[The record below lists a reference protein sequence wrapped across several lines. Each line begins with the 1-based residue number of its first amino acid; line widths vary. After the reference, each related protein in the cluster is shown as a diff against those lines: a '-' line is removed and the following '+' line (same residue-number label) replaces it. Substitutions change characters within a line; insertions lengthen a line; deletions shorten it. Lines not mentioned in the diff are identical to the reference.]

1 MKIVRD
7 YSEQYEAILNQQMK
21 RPRIAEDQ
29 QRIELYKELIDVT
42 LSEYVLLPDLSF
54 KNEIEQSYFHF
65 FDDIA
70 RLHGGCLEMK
80 IDEER
85 GMTTVV
91 LTGEVF
97 VLDVDGDKNDL
108 YNWVRILEK
117 CESLSVTG
125 KNDQFE
131 LTIFFQWKRMQKAHD
146 YSEKIGRIRAQL
158 REIKDEIT
166 IEECLS

>member
-7 YSEQYEAILNQQMK
+7 YSEQYEVILNQQMK
-21 RPRIAEDQ
+21 RPMLAEDQ
-29 QRIELYKELIDVT
+29 RKIELYKELIDVT
-42 LSEYVLLPDLSF
+42 LSEYVLVPDLSF
-54 KNEIEQSYFHF
+54 KNEIEQSYFPY
-65 FDDIA
+65 FDDFA

-85 GMTTVV
+85 GLTTVV

-97 VLDVDGDKNDL
+97 VLAVDGDTNDL
-108 YNWVRILEK
+108 YSWVRILEK

-125 KNDQFE
+125 KNDQFD

-146 YSEKIGRIRAQL
+146 YSEKIGRIRTRL
-158 REIKDEIT
+158 REIKDKIT
-166 IEECLS
+166 IEEFLG